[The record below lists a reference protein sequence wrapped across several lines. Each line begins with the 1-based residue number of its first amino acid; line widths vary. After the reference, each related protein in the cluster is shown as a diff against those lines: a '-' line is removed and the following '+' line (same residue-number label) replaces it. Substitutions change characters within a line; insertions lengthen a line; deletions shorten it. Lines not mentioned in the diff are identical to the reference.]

1 MMNTYSKKKS
11 KLNAHK
17 MARNTIN
24 LNKFNGMQTMYHT
37 NYDIENSLLTAHW
50 SEYLTELKSEGIEIN
65 TILLKKVKFIIKW
78 WEN

>member
-1 MMNTYSKKKS
+1 MMNTSSKKKS

-24 LNKFNGMQTMYHT
+24 LNKYNSMQTMYHADYT
-37 NYDIENSLLTAHW
+37 IEKSLLTTHW

-65 TILLKKVKFIIKW
+65 TILFKKVKFIIKW

>member
-1 MMNTYSKKKS
+1 
-11 KLNAHK
+11 

-37 NYDIENSLLTAHW
+37 NYDIENSLLTTHW

-65 TILLKKVKFIIKW
+65 TSKQI
-78 WEN
+78 E